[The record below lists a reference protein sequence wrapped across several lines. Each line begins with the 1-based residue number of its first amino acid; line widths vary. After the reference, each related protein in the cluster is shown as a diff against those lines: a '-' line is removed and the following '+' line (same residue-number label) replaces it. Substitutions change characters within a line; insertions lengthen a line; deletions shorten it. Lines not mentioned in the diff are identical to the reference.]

1 MQTTI
6 PPEVLQALIVL
17 LPIVFFILWL
27 RARSHWRKAFAERQR
42 LEQRFVS
49 VIDIEKEVAVTNAKK
64 QEVEKELQKLR
75 DSYADKKSIYDKLVK
90 EAAIY
95 DETIALAELG
105 IYKPHF
111 EFTDSEK
118 FKASIESVRADQK
131 AMVSAKTA
139 IRAHTDWTVEGSK
152 REGKKMADRAVR
164 LSLRAFNNECDA
176 ALSNVRWNN
185 VNAMEKRIQRA
196 YEQINKLNE
205 TLNIG
210 INTKYFDLKKKELWL
225 THEYREKQKEE
236 RDHKAEMNR
245 LKREEERLL
254 KDLAAAENEEARYQR
269 LLEKATEEAAR
280 AIGVDAARYETQ
292 IAELTEELNAAHAK
306 AERAKSMAEQTR
318 AGHIYV
324 ISNIGSFGEGVF
336 KIGMTR
342 RLEPMERVREL
353 GDASVPFLFDVHA
366 IIYCEDA
373 PSVEKRLHSA
383 FDKYRVNRA
392 NQRKEFFEV
401 SAEQIEAEV
410 RKIDPNV
417 DFIIGVEAQE
427 YVESL
432 AMIRAESRAVED
444 GPEVF
449 PATL

>member
-6 PPEVLQALIVL
+6 SPEIVQAIVVLMPVL
-17 LPIVFFILWL
+17 FFVLWL
-27 RARSHWRKAFAERQR
+27 RARSRWKKAFAEKQR
-42 LEQRFVS
+42 LEQRFAS
-49 VIDIEKEVAVTNAKK
+49 VIDIEQEVAAINVKR
-64 QEVEKELQKLR
+64 QDVEKGLQELR
-75 DSYADKKSIYDKLVK
+75 DSYADKRNTYDKLAK
-90 EAAIY
+90 EVAIY
-95 DETIALAELG
+95 DETVALAELG
-105 IYKPHF
+105 VYKPHF

-131 AMVSAKTA
+131 AMISAKTA
-139 IRAHTDWTVEGSK
+139 IRAHTDWTVGGSK

-205 TLNIG
+205 TLDIG
-210 INTKYFDLKKKELWL
+210 INPKYFDLKKKELWL
-225 THEYREKQKEE
+225 AHEYREKQKEE
-236 RDHKAEMNR
+236 RDHKAEMAR

-254 KDLAAAENEEARYQR
+254 KDLAVAENEEARYQN
-269 LLEKATEEAAR
+269 LLDKAKAEAAR
-280 AIGVDAARYETQ
+280 AIGVDAAKYETQ
-292 IAELTEELNAAHAK
+292 IAELTEELNAAHAN

-324 ISNIGSFGEGVF
+324 ISNIGSFGDGVF

-373 PSVEKRLHSA
+373 PTVEKRLHSA
-383 FDKYRVNRA
+383 FDKHRVNRA
-392 NQRKEFFEV
+392 NERKEFFKV
-401 SAEQIEAEV
+401 SAEQIEVEV

-432 AMIRAESRAVED
+432 AMIRAESRISENGSEA
-444 GPEVF
+444 F